1 MEKFHHFTISY
12 LQAPSLQ
19 VSVSTLS
26 SELTLSQLALQ
37 DRVLVF
43 VPSPQVLLQVD
54 QETHVENFG
63 EP

>member
-1 MEKFHHFTISY
+1 MEKFHYSSISY